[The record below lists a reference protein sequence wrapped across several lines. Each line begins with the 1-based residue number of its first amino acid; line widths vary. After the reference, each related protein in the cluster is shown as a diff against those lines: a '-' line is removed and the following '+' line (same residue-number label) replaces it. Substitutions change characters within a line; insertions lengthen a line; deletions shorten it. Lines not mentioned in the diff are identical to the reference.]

1 MFEIKK
7 TLANEHKETDSNKPF
22 DELKEL
28 SFKRNQL
35 IHGIV
40 PNSGMQ
46 NNPRSNTSN
55 GTTIIRKPYAS
66 KTPIHR
72 QKPRHVPSFC
82 NFTDSMNINFEK
94 ELFEK
99 VSNETERNI
108 IISHYEPGTIG
119 LRRYAVTHQDE
130 VDGYIFDFSKRS
142 TRLSNDT
149 MDRTVITVGFT
160 GRKKRWTLCP
170 SCDCIPKA
178 DKREKI
184 VGQWKILYLPPK
196 GGNLIVPRCVYEAYG
211 DVVDDCNYFAAT
223 LCPQQTYCAKH
234 SNQTSFLNRNWHYS
248 YRHQFALQDY
258 VVFCDHLQSVRLVW
272 KLQVSKDN
280 ELNDITAEIAEKT
293 LITVMQRFL
302 EYARVNGMHNFFLSA
317 PNPKYN
323 IKDNSEESTPL
334 NKACISDKDE
344 KSNFE
349 SLQSCSSSES
359 LSSQLDLSKIQL
371 QFASQINSQ
380 VPISQF
386 MMQKN
391 SGVSFNP
398 VINSLAQQ
406 SLYLHDFINYLDS
419 TKKLDTSL
427 TVERMKA
434 FNVFSSSQNTSSIQ
448 MSDNLSN
455 CSSAGTTP
463 ISIDC
468 SDTPTMAHA
477 RMVKATINSSEDNG
491 NSIKNS
497 VFNVDEESQIIASN
511 QNITK
516 SRNLQHDLLE
526 SLRNSQLIG
535 GSIQNI
541 CGINQSISLGNFS
554 QVQFPQI
561 LHPTSTSGPYLILST
576 NSSMYPYCIPINH
589 MGAYETQNALNNSS
603 IINKQNNDSKL
614 APLCPLNSQINSEI
628 SVPFGISSNLCQPNN
643 PNTYNSSKQNNL
655 QNSTF
660 SNEVKFVP
668 QINHATQNITLL
680 PNHEKIIQSKPSNPI
695 NTNAILKNGDNSSVA
710 Q

>member
-1 MFEIKK
+1 MLEIKK
-7 TLANEHKETDSNKPF
+7 IPENENKETDVNESF
-22 DELKEL
+22 DTLEEL
-28 SFKRNQL
+28 SFKRSQL

-40 PNSGMQ
+40 SNSTQ
-46 NNPRSNTSN
+46 NSKSSTNN

-82 NFTDSMNINFEK
+82 SFTDSINVNFEK

-99 VSNETERNI
+99 VSSESERNI

-234 SNQTSFLNRNWHYS
+234 SNQTSFPNRNWHYS

-272 KLQVSKDN
+272 KLHVSKN
-280 ELNDITAEIAEKT
+280 NGLNDFSAEMAEKT

-302 EYARVNGMHNFFLSA
+302 EYTRINGTHNFFLAS
-317 PNPKYN
+317 PSLQYN
-323 IKDNSEESTPL
+323 IKNDNSEESTPL
-334 NKACISDKDE
+334 NKVSVQEKDE
-344 KSNFE
+344 RASFD
-349 SLQSCSSSES
+349 SFQSCSSSES
-359 LSSQLDLSKIQL
+359 LSSQLDLNKVQL
-371 QFASQINSQ
+371 QFSSQLNSQ
-380 VPISQF
+380 APISKF
-386 MMQKN
+386 VMQQN

-406 SLYLHDFINYLDS
+406 QSYFHDFINYLDN
-419 TKKLDTSL
+419 TKKLDTNF
-427 TVERMKA
+427 TIERLKA
-434 FNVFSSSQNTSSIQ
+434 FNFLPSSHNTSPIQ
-448 MSDNLSN
+448 MSDSLSN
-455 CSSAGTTP
+455 CSSTGTTP
-463 ISIDC
+463 ISIEC
-468 SDTPTMAHA
+468 NDTPTILHSRMA
-477 RMVKATINSSEDNG
+477 KATINNSDDNG

-497 VFNVDEESQIIASN
+497 VFNVYGDSQIITNKNSAN
-511 QNITK
+511 GQ
-516 SRNLQHDLLE
+516 NLQQDLFE
-526 SLRNSQLIG
+526 SFINNPFIG
-535 GSIQNI
+535 GSLQNI
-541 CGINQSISLGNFS
+541 CGINQSIALGNFS
-554 QVQFPQI
+554 QVQFPSI
-561 LHPTSTSGPYLILST
+561 LHSTSTSNPYLLFGA
-576 NSSMYPYCIPINH
+576 NSSIYPYYIPINH
-589 MGAYETQNALNNSS
+589 MGAYDTQNILNSSS
-603 IINKQNNDSKL
+603 IINKQSSDSNL
-614 APLCPLNSQINSEI
+614 TIFPINSQIDSEI
-628 SVPFGISSNLCQPNN
+628 SATFGSSQNVGQSNN
-643 PNTYNSSKQNNL
+643 SNVHNFNQQNNT
-655 QNSTF
+655 QNSTI
-660 SNEVKFVP
+660 SNEIKFIP
-668 QINHATQNITLL
+668 QINDVSQGIALL
-680 PNHEKIIQSKPSNPI
+680 ADNEKAMLTKP
-695 NTNAILKNGDNSSVA
+695 
-710 Q
+710 